1 MRPDGDHFNGS
12 VNLDDAR
19 SVMGEIF
26 CQARGT
32 T

>member
-1 MRPDGDHFNGS
+1 MPPDGDHFNGS
-12 VNLDDAR
+12 GNLDDAE
-19 SVMGEIF
+19 SVMGEIV

>member
-1 MRPDGDHFNGS
+1 MPPDGDHFTRS
-12 VNLDDAR
+12 VNLDDAE

-26 CQARGT
+26 CQARST